1 MSELTPLPLSLL
13 FVILFLALSWRFLQP
28 RRRG

>member
-13 FVILFLALSWRFLQP
+13 FVILFLALSWRSLQP

>member
-1 MSELTPLPLSLL
+1 MGALTPLPPPLL
-13 FVILFLALSWRFLQP
+13 FVILFLALTWRVLQP

>member
-1 MSELTPLPLSLL
+1 MSELLPIPLSLL
-13 FVILFLALSWRFLQP
+13 FVILFLALTWRVLQP